1 MDIIT
6 GAVKSVLGGGE
17 GRFVNSTNDR
27 NKTDRMGMLSLPPDS
42 DPSFRESVEPFFGP
56 VIPSNVVPVNDKG
69 SKIEGIHAPW
79 REYEEP
85 ERATSKPLIPTM
97 ITNDELDKL
106 RRKYLRMRAE
116 ISGLTLKEVGLSE
129 DVDGD
134 GEGDYLDVIDKLSP
148 DTIELLDQLLA
159 EEEYDEEAVILTDPG
174 ITSDAIQLID
184 SIVANLP
191 AAVSSLVDEDEE
203 LPILEFPEEIIDDVK
218 LAADTVDA
226 VEGIATSQLGIGPV
240 PTLSEINSWTSV
252 YGRLKD
258 KWSKW
263 QRNDYYTEME
273 YTFDALRE
281 FMHNMDWLQGLMI
294 IAALEARASYDPYFR
309 LSFPKILQESKW
321 FLPKKM
327 YKLVPKYRPYSPPVP
342 LVRSHFTVS
351 RKDSDEKVKKKKNK
365 KSYLKKL
372 IGLRRM
378 GTAESGYWPLQ
389 YSSDQSRNRRPLPRP
404 AESFRTATGN
414 NRKVDI
420 QSIN

>member
-1 MDIIT
+1 
-6 GAVKSVLGGGE
+6 
-17 GRFVNSTNDR
+17 
-27 NKTDRMGMLSLPPDS
+27 MG
-42 DPSFRESVEPFFGP
+42 
-56 VIPSNVVPVNDKG
+56 
-69 SKIEGIHAPW
+69 
-79 REYEEP
+79 
-85 ERATSKPLIPTM
+85 
-97 ITNDELDKL
+97 
-106 RRKYLRMRAE
+106 
-116 ISGLTLKEVGLSE
+116 
-129 DVDGD
+129 
-134 GEGDYLDVIDKLSP
+134 
-148 DTIELLDQLLA
+148 IELLDQLLT

-184 SIVANLP
+184 SIIANLP
-191 AAVSSLVDEDEE
+191 AAVSSLVDEEEE
-203 LPILEFPEEIIDDVK
+203 LPTLALPEEIKEDVK
-218 LAADTVDA
+218 LAVDTVDA

-258 KWSKW
+258 KWNKW

-351 RKDSDEKVKKKKNK
+351 REDRDEKVNKKKNK
-365 KSYLKKL
+365 KTYLKKL

-389 YSSDQSRNRRPLPRP
+389 RFTDPSRIQKLHAGPVETFRRP
-404 AESFRTATGN
+404 TGIE
-414 NRKVDI
+414 RKVD
-420 QSIN
+420 